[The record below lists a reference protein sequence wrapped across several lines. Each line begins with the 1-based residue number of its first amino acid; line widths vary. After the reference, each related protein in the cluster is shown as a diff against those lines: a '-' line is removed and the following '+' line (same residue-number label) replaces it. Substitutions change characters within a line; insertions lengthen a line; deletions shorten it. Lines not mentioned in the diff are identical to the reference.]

1 MKHFSEA
8 GPARSFWNNNVS
20 EDLLLRPH
28 MSRGELLTNRRCV
41 DVDCVEVVEWR
52 LLLLL
57 FLNHCPHET
66 VCLAGVMVPNMVS
79 ESSGLFQN

>member
-41 DVDCVEVVEWR
+41 DVDCVEPQKKSLSGASSSFCFSIIV
-52 LLLLL
+52 LTKL
-57 FLNHCPHET
+57 FASQ
-66 VCLAGVMVPNMVS
+66 V
-79 ESSGLFQN
+79 